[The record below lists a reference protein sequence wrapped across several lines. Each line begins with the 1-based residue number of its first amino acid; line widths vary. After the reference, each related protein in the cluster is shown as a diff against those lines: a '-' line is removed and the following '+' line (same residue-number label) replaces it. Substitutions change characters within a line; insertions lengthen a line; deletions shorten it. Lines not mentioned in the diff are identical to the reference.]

1 MAGTYDLG
9 KAYVQIIP
17 SADGIASSLSSIIV
31 PEAAAAGNKA
41 GAAMSQGMSGKLQ
54 KLSNGFGTVGS
65 ALTNKVT
72 KPAMIAA
79 GALAGVTLKAGWDRM
94 TSIDNARVKLEAIGN
109 SAADVE
115 KITNNAL
122 ASVKG
127 TAYGLDAAMTTAA
140 SAVAAGIQPGKD
152 LEKYLT
158 AVADA
163 SAVAGIGMDEM
174 GAIFNKVSSQGKAS
188 NEVLQQM
195 AERGIPIY
203 QYLADEMGVTA
214 QEVFDLASAGE
225 IGLTDFQNAVTN
237 HIGGAAK
244 EMGSKTITGAIAN
257 LKASLSRIGANF
269 LGDPSDPNSLAGK
282 MLPMLNTITANMG
295 DFEAKATV
303 WGGKVADVFIKI
315 INVISK
321 IPTPVLIGLATALVS
336 LGPTLLIL
344 QKLITAFNTIKT
356 VLSGVKLAFT
366 VMTGPV
372 GLVVAAIAAAIAIGV
387 LLYKNWDKI
396 KAAATAVK
404 NVVVEQFTKLKNTIA
419 SVFKAIGTALT
430 APFKKAWEFIKGV
443 AQKIKSVFTF
453 KLKLPKIKLPH
464 FSISPKGWKLG
475 DLLKGSIPSLGI
487 DWYAKGGIVD
497 RPTILG
503 AGDVRGGEGIVPL
516 TQFWRQMEAM
526 ADSIVGGVA
535 TVAAGSGASGDI
547 HMDIYLYPSGP
558 KMGEETVRMYDQYKK
573 ILG

>member
-1 MAGTYDLG
+1 MVGTYDLG

-31 PEAAAAGNKA
+31 PEAATAGDKA
-41 GAAMSQGMSGKLQ
+41 GTAMSKGMSGKLQ
-54 KLSNGFGTVGS
+54 KLGNGFGTIGS

-115 KITNNAL
+115 RITNNAL

-127 TAYGLDAAMTTAA
+127 TAYGLDSAMTTAA

-214 QEVFDLASAGE
+214 EEVFDLASAGE
-225 IGLTDFQNAVTN
+225 IGLSDFQNAVTN

-244 EMGSKTITGAIAN
+244 EMGSKTITGAIEN

-269 LGDPSDPNSLAGK
+269 LGDPNDPNSLAGK
-282 MLPMLNTITANMG
+282 MLPMLNNMITNMG
-295 DFEAKATV
+295 DFETKATV
-303 WGGKVADVFIKI
+303 WGGKVADVFMKI
-315 INVISK
+315 IDVIRQ
-321 IPTPVLIGLATALVS
+321 IPTPVLVGFATAIVT

-344 QKLITAFNTIKT
+344 QKMIVAFQTISTVVRGVGTAFSL
-356 VLSGVKLAFT
+356 LS
-366 VMTGPV
+366 GPV
-372 GLVVAAIAAAIAIGV
+372 GLVVLAIGAAIAIGV
-387 LLYKNWDKI
+387 ALYKNWDKI

-419 SVFKAIGTALT
+419 GVFKAIGTALT
-430 APFKKAWEFIKGV
+430 APFRAAWKFIKGV
-443 AQKIKSVFTF
+443 AEKIKGVFNFKF
-453 KLKLPKIKLPH
+453 KLPSIKLPH
-464 FSISPKGWKLG
+464 FKISPKGWKLS

-497 RPTILG
+497 RPTVLG

-516 TQFWRQMEAM
+516 TPFWKQMEAM

-535 TVAAGSGASGDI
+535 TVAAGAAGGGEI
-547 HMDIYLYPSGP
+547 HIDNYLYPSGP
-558 KMGEETVRMYDQYKK
+558 KMGEVTVSTYDKYKK
-573 ILG
+573 IMG